1 MWCQFFV
8 FFFLN
13 KSWEYCSF
21 VVCIITSHLWS
32 MPVEV
37 VFFVIDR
44 NWWIGEKR
52 ALLVCVCVCE
62 RLVLQCWGSRN
73 IENTMWYSTEF
84 SQISGMTVILSY
96 VVLRYKWQVGSLLK
110 LRKTD
115 TVKTRRVDKETWKKT
130 WAEEYG
136 RSHIIMNAQ
145 YTSTSWN
152 TCPEWWTKMVQGLW
166 LSTYSATAFWKLIFK
181 VHKNKLSLCTGVS
194 N

>member
-1 MWCQFFV
+1 MESHVKGDGGIHSLV
-8 FFFLN
+8 FFW
-13 KSWEYCSF
+13 KVQER
-21 VVCIITSHLWS
+21 VC
-32 MPVEV
+32 VC
-37 VFFVIDR
+37 
-44 NWWIGEKR
+44 
-52 ALLVCVCVCE
+52 VCVCVCE